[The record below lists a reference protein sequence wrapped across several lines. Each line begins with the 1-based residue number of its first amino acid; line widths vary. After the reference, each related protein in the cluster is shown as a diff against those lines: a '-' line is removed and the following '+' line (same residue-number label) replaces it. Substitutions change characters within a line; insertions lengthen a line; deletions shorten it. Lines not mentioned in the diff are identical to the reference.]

1 MSRSTLDPAARLD
14 ISLTGLSPSPAGF
27 PNTIQLCL
35 TVTFAVLNPL
45 IIADQGLASYH
56 FARRYFSPDMCSL
69 PWLFAAYR
77 VLLRLLVPRHPP
89 YALLRLIN
97 SSACPMLNCVS
108 SSMKPSVSSHNL
120 PPSAFFHAKPLFE
133 VILFFGSFLSLL
145 KLSLQ
150 ICLYLSFDFSALHHN
165 FHYDLFV

>member
-56 FARRYFSPDMCSL
+56 FARRYFDNRVFF
-69 PWLFAAYR
+69 LFLT
-77 VLLRLLVPRHPP
+77 LLRCF
-89 YALLRLIN
+89 
-97 SSACPMLNCVS
+97 SSRRSPCHTIDS
-108 SSMKPSVSSHNL
+108 
-120 PPSAFFHAKPLFE
+120 
-133 VILFFGSFLSLL
+133 
-145 KLSLQ
+145 
-150 ICLYLSFDFSALHHN
+150 
-165 FHYDLFV
+165 YDSN